1 MRHRDVHF
9 ACKSLLQQLVGAGY
23 ILLPGGGE
31 PENHIVDE
39 EGSNANPR
47 FHRLWVDLERA
58 VYLQFVYYAPALPAP
73 PIKAGLGKV
82 NRPAPAGAGRLCPIP
97 VSVGLAQRSLAGA
110 ACG

>member
-9 ACKSLLQQLVGAGY
+9 ACESLLQQLVGAGY

-39 EGSNANPR
+39 ECSNANPR
-47 FHRLWVDLERA
+47 FHRLRVDLDRA

>member
-9 ACKSLLQQLVGAGY
+9 ACESLLQQLVGAGY
-23 ILLPGGGE
+23 ILLPRGGE
-31 PENHIVDE
+31 PEDHIVDK

-47 FHRLWVDLERA
+47 FHRLRVDLDRA

-82 NRPAPAGAGRLCPIP
+82 NRLCPIP